1 VIDEDGPAALHDLSH
16 AAGDRGDLHR
26 ALDDLDRAAILI
38 DDNRKGRTF
47 DHGREHRRVDREV
60 RDACVLN
67 LEQQCAEILDH
78 AREASGLRRCGESQ
92 LAARRDDDIIA
103 AADQSRAAGWSGQQ
117 RIARGELI
125 IDGQ

>member
-38 DDNRKGRTF
+38 DDNRKGRSL

-78 AREASGLRRCGESQ
+78 AREASGLRRCGEAE
-92 LAARRDDDIIA
+92 LAAWRDDDIIA
-103 AADQSRAAGWSGQQ
+103 AAHQRRAPGRAGQQ
-117 RIARGELI
+117 RIPRRAPVIYG
-125 IDGQ
+125 